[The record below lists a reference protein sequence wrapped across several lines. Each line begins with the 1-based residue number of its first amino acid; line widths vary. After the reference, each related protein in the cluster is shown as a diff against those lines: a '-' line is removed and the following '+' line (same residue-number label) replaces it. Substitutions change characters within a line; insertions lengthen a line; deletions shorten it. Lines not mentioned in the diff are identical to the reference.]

1 MSDSFERVVEKH
13 GNMLFRVSLTLL
25 ADTYDAED
33 AVQETFYRYV
43 AKTQHFTDDEHRK
56 AWLIRVC
63 INICKDMLR
72 RRIRDVHL
80 SLDELIDYG
89 IHDSEISIFDEIM
102 SLPVIY
108 REVVLMHYVEDY
120 RVNEIADILKIT
132 PAAVKKRLQYAREK
146 MRIQLDEVEPTKGD
160 EYAGQPTEDDDEQ
173 NPSAGEYQ
181 RIYHR

>member
-1 MSDSFERVVEKH
+1 MSDHFEKAVETY
-13 GNMLFRVSLTLL
+13 GDMLFRISLTLL

-43 AKTQHFTDDEHRK
+43 AKAHHFTGDEHRK

-72 RRIRDVHL
+72 RRVRDVHL
-80 SLDELIDYG
+80 SLDDLTDYG
-89 IHDSEISIFDEIM
+89 IPDEEVGVLDAIM

-120 RVNEIADILKIT
+120 KVAEIAEILQIT
-132 PAAVKKRLQYAREK
+132 PSAVKKRLQYARDK
-146 MRIQLDEVEPTKGD
+146 LRIQLDEVESLKGD
-160 EYAGQPTEDDDEQ
+160 EDAGQHIEADH
-173 NPSAGEYQ
+173 G
-181 RIYHR
+181 